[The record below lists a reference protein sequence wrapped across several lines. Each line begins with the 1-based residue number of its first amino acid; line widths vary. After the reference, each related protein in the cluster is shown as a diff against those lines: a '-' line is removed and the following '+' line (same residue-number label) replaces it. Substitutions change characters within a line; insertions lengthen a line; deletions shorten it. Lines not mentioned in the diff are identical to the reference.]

1 LINEKPIAYGRT
13 AEIYAWKNNTILK
26 LFYDWVPARDPHHEA
41 TIHQQIQKHT
51 LPIPKLIEEIDFNGR
66 AGIVYERVQG
76 PDMLTVL
83 FQKLWWLPRLIQ
95 QMAALQYQL
104 HQVQI
109 PELPTIKDKIRHDIS
124 NVLLLTQSEKDQLIK
139 HLDQLPDRPNLCHF
153 DFHPG
158 QIILTET
165 GPVIVDWITACQG
178 DPAGDIARTLILL
191 KFAVLPDP
199 SLFKQNLAKLI
210 SRWITWIYLNQLAK
224 LDPQFDRQ
232 AIQAWMLPIAAA
244 RLSENVTN
252 EEQKILTWIRGLL
265 KP

>member
-1 LINEKPIAYGRT
+1 MINEKPIAYGRT

-26 LFYDWVPARDPHHEA
+26 LFYDWVPTRDPHYEA
-41 TIHQQIQKHT
+41 TIHQQVQKHS
-51 LPIPKLIEEIDFNGR
+51 LPIPKLIEETHFNGR

-83 FQKLWWLPRLIQ
+83 FQKLWRLPCLIQ
-95 QMAALQYQL
+95 QMATLQSQL

-109 PELPTIKDKIRHDIS
+109 SELPTLKDKIRYDIS
-124 NVLLLTQSEKDQLIK
+124 SVALLTQSEKDQLIK
-139 HLDQLPDRPNLCHF
+139 HLDQLPNRSNLCHF

-158 QIILTET
+158 QIILTES

-178 DPAGDIARTLILL
+178 DPDGDIARTLTLL

-199 SLFKQNLAKLI
+199 NVLKQILLRLI
-210 SRWITWIYLNQLAK
+210 SRWISRIYLNQLAK

-252 EEQKILTWIRGLL
+252 EEQKILTWIRKKL
-265 KP
+265 KN